1 MKIHHAIFRSV
12 GFVFTLLVMA
22 AAGAAE
28 TASELTIRNTAIQK
42 MLMEELFIDKGR
54 YPLLPETVC
63 QYAFLDSP
71 VVTISQG
78 RVRIKVRLSGQLAT
92 QVEGKCVGTADVV
105 QIAVSAQPV
114 LAGVK
119 LVLSDLRIDEVSN
132 ELYRILLSQFLQ
144 SAIPRT
150 VEIDLREGVQKMF
163 STRRSSWEVSVE
175 KFSLTE
181 LSVENN
187 QLRASLLFSLVAK

>member
-1 MKIHHAIFRSV
+1 MKTCRTIFRFV
-12 GFVFTLLVMA
+12 GFVCTLLVMA
-22 AAGAAE
+22 PTWAAD

-71 VVTISQG
+71 VVTISKG

-92 QVEGKCVGTADVV
+92 QVEDKCVGTSDVV

-114 LAGVK
+114 ILGVK
-119 LVLSDLRIDEVSN
+119 LVLSDIRIDEVSN
-132 ELYRILLSQFLQ
+132 EIYRFLLSQFLH
-144 SAIPRT
+144 SAVPRAL
-150 VEIDLREGVQKMF
+150 EIDLREGVQKMF
-163 STRRSSWEVSVE
+163 VARRSSWDVNVE

-181 LSVENN
+181 LSAENN